1 MLSKIKNLN
10 NIDGG
15 KRNFNRPQNSVR
27 EILRDYT
34 PSPHF
39 FKRERG
45 EDIVQS
51 FWRQKAEVRMNS
63 DRVKVA

>member
-1 MLSKIKNLN
+1 MSENASGADN
-10 NIDGG
+10 QQE
-15 KRNFNRPQNSVR
+15 RPLVLTNG
-27 EILRDYT
+27 ILRDYT

-39 FKRERG
+39 FKKERG

-51 FWRQKAEVRMNS
+51 FWRQKVGIRMNS